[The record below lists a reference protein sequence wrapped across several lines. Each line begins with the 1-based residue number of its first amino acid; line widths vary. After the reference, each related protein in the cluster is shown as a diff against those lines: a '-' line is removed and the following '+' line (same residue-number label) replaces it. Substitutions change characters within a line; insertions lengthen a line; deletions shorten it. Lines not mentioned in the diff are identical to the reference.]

1 MENRN
6 SKKVLGTLLRRVVFV
21 TESFAMMVVV
31 VAVVVVLLLATGT
44 TKLRQLPKELMLHRH

>member
-31 VAVVVVLLLATGT
+31 VVLLLATGT